1 MGNKNNPKTHMFRR
15 VTVRKQLLTEKLGE
29 FKQSMTIE
37 LISLNQFQN
46 K

>member
-1 MGNKNNPKTHMFRR
+1 MGNKNNPKTHMFPR
-15 VTVRKQLLTEKLGE
+15 VNVRKQWLTEKLGE
-29 FKQSMTIE
+29 FKQTMTTE